1 MDVFSVLLALQY
13 VGIAI
18 LIIGI
23 VCVIKQKP
31 SQLQNL
37 ILLVLMAT
45 LINYTG
51 YLFEIKSDNRDMA
64 LMAVKFMYMGKPF
77 IALGTLLFAFEFYR
91 IRILP
96 IIRNILCTIHIL
108 ITLLVLTCES
118 HNLYYSSIDYT
129 YEGLFP
135 HLVFGHSIIYTIY
148 NRIIIMSYLVI
159 IVYLGIRNY
168 KLVQKEAERKSIL
181 IMSGISFVPLAG
193 LLIYITG
200 ITRGYD
206 TTEPA
211 YVISCVLLM
220 ILMFKYDIFDTLTL
234 AKDDIIDEFESG
246 IIVVD
251 ERNRIIY
258 FNQKASDI
266 YADMENESKRVNVE
280 QLDRM
285 CKKNE
290 KLHIGREIYEI
301 HGKKIIRNKNFYG
314 NAYIV
319 TNVTDSYE
327 YTVNL
332 EKQKAIAESA
342 NKAKTDFLARMSHEI
357 RTPIN
362 AVLGM
367 NEMILKESTEPG
379 IKKYAM
385 NVKTSAN
392 SLLGIINDIL
402 DSTKIES
409 GKMEII
415 PVEYELDSLL
425 NDTVNMIY
433 VRAKDKKLDF
443 NIEVDEELPNKL
455 YGDDVR
461 IRQVLLNLLTNAVKY
476 TPEGSVT
483 FSVAGKRCDSNIIM
497 TYTVKDTGIGIKKE
511 DMSKLFESFERIEED
526 RNRNIEGT
534 GLGMNI
540 VMNLLKMMGTDLKV
554 ESEYGKGTTFSFE
567 LEQKVISDNAIGN
580 FRERVERLGEEYT
593 YKSLFTAPKARVLV
607 VDDNDINRMVFSCML
622 LSTQMQIVE
631 ASSGVDALKLVT
643 KEHFDIIFLDH
654 MMPELDGVETL
665 KRMKTMENNLCKDTP
680 VIILTANAVTGAK
693 EQYLAEGF
701 DEYLSKPVVP
711 EKLERMIKDLLPKEY
726 LE

>member
-159 IVYLGIRNY
+159 IVYLGIKNY

-193 LLIYITG
+193 LLIYMTG

-367 NEMILKESTEPG
+367 NEMILRESTEPG

-540 VMNLLKMMGTDLKV
+540 VMNLLKMMGTDLKGTNLIGLSKGADRLGFTSQAIRV
-554 ESEYGKGTTFSFE
+554 DKEGFLSEYT
-567 LEQKVISDNAIGN
+567 LPAIAN
-580 FRERVERLGEEYT
+580 IL
-593 YKSLFTAPKARVLV
+593 
-607 VDDNDINRMVFSCML
+607 
-622 LSTQMQIVE
+622 
-631 ASSGVDALKLVT
+631 T
-643 KEHFDIIFLDH
+643 KEGLSHFVVIFKITKKY
-654 MMPELDGVETL
+654 V
-665 KRMKTMENNLCKDTP
+665 
-680 VIILTANAVTGAK
+680 VIGDPA
-693 EQYLAEGF
+693 
-701 DEYLSKPVVP
+701 
-711 EKLERMIKDLLPKEY
+711 KDLIRMMKESY
-726 LE
+726 DLLKDHPVNIEQMYFILHLK

>member
-148 NRIIIMSYLVI
+148 NRIIIMSYLII

-181 IMSGISFVPLAG
+181 IMSGISFVPLTG
-193 LLIYITG
+193 LLIYMTG

-206 TTEPA
+206 TTEPS

-367 NEMILKESTEPG
+367 NEMILRESTEPG

-483 FSVAGKRCDSNIIM
+483 FSVAGKRIGSNIIM
-497 TYTVKDTGIGIKKE
+497 KYTVKDTGIGIKKE

>member
-1 MDVFSVLLALQY
+1 
-13 VGIAI
+13 
-18 LIIGI
+18 
-23 VCVIKQKP
+23 
-31 SQLQNL
+31 
-37 ILLVLMAT
+37 
-45 LINYTG
+45 
-51 YLFEIKSDNRDMA
+51 
-64 LMAVKFMYMGKPF
+64 
-77 IALGTLLFAFEFYR
+77 
-91 IRILP
+91 
-96 IIRNILCTIHIL
+96 
-108 ITLLVLTCES
+108 
-118 HNLYYSSIDYT
+118 
-129 YEGLFP
+129 
-135 HLVFGHSIIYTIY
+135 
-148 NRIIIMSYLVI
+148 MSYLVI

-181 IMSGISFVPLAG
+181 IMSGISFVPLTG
-193 LLIYITG
+193 LLIYMTG

-206 TTEPA
+206 TTEPS

-266 YADMENESKRVNVE
+266 YADMENESQSVNVE
-280 QLDRM
+280 QLARM

-367 NEMILKESTEPG
+367 NEMILRESTEPG

-433 VRAKDKKLDF
+433 VRAKDKS
-443 NIEVDEELPNKL
+443 
-455 YGDDVR
+455 
-461 IRQVLLNLLTNAVKY
+461 LTLILKSMKN
-476 TPEGSVT
+476 
-483 FSVAGKRCDSNIIM
+483 CL
-497 TYTVKDTGIGIKKE
+497 TGC
-511 DMSKLFESFERIEED
+511 M
-526 RNRNIEGT
+526 
-534 GLGMNI
+534 
-540 VMNLLKMMGTDLKV
+540 VMM
-554 ESEYGKGTTFSFE
+554 
-567 LEQKVISDNAIGN
+567 
-580 FRERVERLGEEYT
+580 
-593 YKSLFTAPKARVLV
+593 
-607 VDDNDINRMVFSCML
+607 
-622 LSTQMQIVE
+622 
-631 ASSGVDALKLVT
+631 
-643 KEHFDIIFLDH
+643 
-654 MMPELDGVETL
+654 
-665 KRMKTMENNLCKDTP
+665 
-680 VIILTANAVTGAK
+680 
-693 EQYLAEGF
+693 
-701 DEYLSKPVVP
+701 
-711 EKLERMIKDLLPKEY
+711 
-726 LE
+726 